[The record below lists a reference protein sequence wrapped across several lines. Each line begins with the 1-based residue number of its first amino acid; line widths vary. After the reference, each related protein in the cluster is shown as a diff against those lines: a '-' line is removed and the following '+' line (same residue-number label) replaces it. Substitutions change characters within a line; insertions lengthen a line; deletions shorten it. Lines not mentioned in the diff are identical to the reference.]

1 VGGVSRLG
9 SSYTVS
15 QFDPYYQWLAIP
27 PAEQPPNYYRLLGV
41 TLFEPNL
48 DVISAAAD
56 RQMLHV
62 RGYQQGPHGENSQRL
77 LNELSNARLTL
88 LRPETKAPYDARLR
102 QQLGQGANPLKVAT
116 PLKMATPLTA
126 AAPQPVAQPQ
136 AQPRPR
142 PQPTAPTHTEAPVES
157 ARPHA
162 SSAEARRPRK
172 RSKGRPTGIIGV
184 VAGGV
189 IGIYLALVILNYVG
203 IDLPAGVR
211 SWPGLHPVKPQE
223 HAAQPAIKP
232 AVPPE
237 HHEPAVAVVEPTS
250 NEPWPE
256 NGAGF
261 MPIRLDPGRHEFSFM
276 MDKGGAPRVRIDSRG
291 PTGSPIPGRI
301 LSLGEV
307 VARSKGT
314 VTGVGS
320 DETSM
325 FVNCSA
331 ANAGVIA
338 IGVTAPPNATITQAG
353 IMLQATAAPPHDGV
367 RITGGVYRSLD
378 ITRRQYS
385 GKVADFKSLLAAQA
399 QNAYFGETIT
409 CNERSVFLIA
419 SLHPPH
425 QTPENLRLWLN
436 KASPPF
442 ATVVVTAGQNVV
454 GGNTS
459 VPATTTTS
467 GALSLTPQGA
477 WQPEP
482 NVNPKTMDEQV
493 TRLRATLGSLPP
505 RETLMKASA
514 EPPGAA
520 RLALIKIAAQD
531 AVTAGDVVLASAAY
545 QRLRSGTSQDL
556 ASDEATALAT
566 LFRASKPGFQPAAFA
581 AWSVDVLER
590 LETAG
595 KLPQHQELA
604 TMALRAATESGDRDL
619 LRSAARVASALSP
632 GDSR

>member
-1 VGGVSRLG
+1 
-9 SSYTVS
+9 VS

-27 PAEQPPNYYRLLGV
+27 PAEQPANYYRLLGV

-48 DVISAAAD
+48 DVIAAAAD

-62 RGYQQGPHGENSQRL
+62 RGFHQGPHGEDSQRL

-88 LRPETKAPYDARLR
+88 LRPETKAPYDATLR
-102 QQLGQGANPLKVAT
+102 QQLAHVTKPLKVAT

-126 AAPQPVAQPQ
+126 PSAPQPVAQPRPHPHS
-136 AQPRPR
+136 QPV
-142 PQPTAPTHTEAPVES
+142 APTLTEAPVEP
-157 ARPHA
+157 AKPQ
-162 SSAEARRPRK
+162 SSSTDARRPRK
-172 RSKGRPTGIIGV
+172 RSNARPSGIIGV

-211 SWPGLHPVKPQE
+211 SWPGLHPVKPQD
-223 HAAQPAIKP
+223 HAAKPAIKP
-232 AVPPE
+232 AAPPE
-237 HHEPAVAVVEPTS
+237 HHDPVVVVEPTS
-250 NEPWPE
+250 NEPWPA
-256 NGAGF
+256 NGSGF
-261 MPIRLDPGRHEFSFM
+261 MPIQLVPGRHEFFFM
-276 MDKGGAPRVRIDSRG
+276 MDKGGAPRVRIDSRS

-301 LSLGEV
+301 LPLGEV
-307 VARSKGT
+307 VARSRGT

-338 IGVTAPPNATITQAG
+338 IGITAPPSATIIQAG

-409 CNERSVFLIA
+409 CNERSVFLVA

-436 KASPPF
+436 RASPPF
-442 ATVVVTAGQNVV
+442 ATVIVTAGQSVA
-454 GGNTS
+454 GGNPS
-459 VPATTTTS
+459 VPATTTT
-467 GALSLTPQGA
+467 GAALSLTPQGA

-482 NVNPKTMDEQV
+482 NVNPKTVDEQV

-505 RETLMKASA
+505 RETLLKASV
-514 EPPGAA
+514 EPPGAS

-531 AVTAGDVVLASAAY
+531 AVAAGDVVLASAAY
-545 QRLRSGTSQDL
+545 QRLRSGSSQDL

-604 TMALRAATESGDRDL
+604 TMALRAAAEAGDRDL

-632 GDSR
+632 